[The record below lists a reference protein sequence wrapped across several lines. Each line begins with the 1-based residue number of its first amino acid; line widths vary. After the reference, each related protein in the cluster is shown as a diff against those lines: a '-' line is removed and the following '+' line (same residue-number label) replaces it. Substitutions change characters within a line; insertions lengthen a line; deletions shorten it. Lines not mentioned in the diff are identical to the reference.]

1 MKVKVL
7 DAIMGSGKTQRLIG
21 DVAKLTNPVIYI
33 TPLLSEC
40 HRFAGTVV
48 DENGVVVNDE
58 LGLPY
63 YDMSHPLSNKRFKHP
78 NNRNKFGSK
87 IESLLQMVRRGDNI
101 VSTHALFRSL
111 TKEVVNEIIKHEYI
125 LIIDEALTVWER
137 YLIDKTGSKIEGN
150 IDCTRTD
157 KEIISLIESGIIEVD
172 PVGILHWQWDNFP
185 TVVNTHYEETAML
198 CDNKQLVM
206 VNGSVVLWEYPI
218 WVLESFKEIWI
229 ATYRFEG
236 SMFSEYLKI
245 HNVAYSIDKF
255 GSPPSEY
262 KPLITVLDD
271 AKLNACGE
279 STYAL
284 SYSALCIDKHNT
296 HLIDTLKKNLANFFR
311 HKTKSKKE
319 ERLWST
325 FSQKKGSISGGK
337 YSGCWLSY
345 NTKATN
351 EYKDA
356 KYIAYMVNVFA
367 NTGILAML
375 KHRACEF
382 SQEEYALSIMVQ
394 FIWRSAIRDK
404 KPIVVYIP
412 SKRMRN
418 IFLNWLNEESL

>member
-7 DAIMGSGKTQRLIG
+7 DAIMGSGKTQRLIS
-21 DVAKLTNPVIYI
+21 DVSKLSNPVIYI

-40 HRFAGTVV
+40 HRFAGTVL
-48 DENGVVVNDE
+48 DENGVVVKDD
-58 LGLPY
+58 LGFPY
-63 YDMSHPLSNKRFKHP
+63 YDMSHPLANKKFKHP
-78 NNRNKFGSK
+78 NNKNKFGSK
-87 IESLLQMVRRGDNI
+87 LESLLQLVRNGENI

-111 TKEVVNEIIKHEYI
+111 TKEVVDEIIKHEYV

-137 YLIDKTGSKIEGN
+137 YVIVKDLNKYEEN
-150 IDCTRTD
+150 IDCTSTD
-157 KEIISLIESGIIEVD
+157 KEIISLIKSGIIEVD
-172 PVGILHWQWDNFP
+172 PVGMLHWQWDKFP

-198 CDNKQLVM
+198 CDNKQLII
-206 VNGSVVLWEYPI
+206 VNGNVVFWEYPI
-218 WVLESFKEIWI
+218 WVLEAFKEVWI
-229 ATYRFEG
+229 GTYRFEG
-236 SMFSEYLKI
+236 SMFSEYLKL
-245 HNVAYSIDKF
+245 HGVEYEVEKF
-255 GSPPSEY
+255 GCTPSEY
-262 KPLITVLDD
+262 KHLISVVDD
-271 AKLNACGE
+271 KKLNSCGDG
-279 STYAL
+279 TYAL
-284 SYSALCIDKHNT
+284 SYSSLAIKGQGVEV
-296 HLIDTLKKNLANFFR
+296 LKNNLVNFFR

-325 FSQKKGSISGGK
+325 FSKKKASISAGN

-356 KYIAYMVNVFA
+356 KYVAYMVNVFA

-404 KPIVVYIP
+404 KPITVYIP

>member
-21 DVAKLTNPVIYI
+21 DVAKITTPVIYI

-48 DENGVVVNDE
+48 DENGCVVEDD
-58 LGLPY
+58 LGFPY
-63 YDMSHPLSNKRFKHP
+63 YEMSHPLASKKFKHP
-78 NNRNKFGSK
+78 NNKNKFGSK
-87 IESLLQMVRRGDNI
+87 LQSLLQLVRSKSNI

-111 TKEVVNEIIKHEYI
+111 TKEVVSEIVKHNYV

-137 YLIDKTGSKIEGN
+137 YVIVKDTNKYEEN
-150 IDCTRTD
+150 IDSTSTD
-157 KEIISLIESGIIEVD
+157 KEILSLIKSGIIEVD
-172 PVGILHWQWDNFP
+172 QIGMLHWQWDKFP
-185 TVVNTHYEETAML
+185 TVVDTHYEETAML
-198 CDNKQLVM
+198 CDNKQLIL
-206 VNGSVVLWEYPI
+206 VNGNVVFWEYPI
-218 WVLESFKEIWI
+218 RVLESFKEVWI

-236 SMFSEYLKI
+236 SMFSEYLKL
-245 HNVAYSIDKF
+245 HGVVYELDKF
-255 GSPPSEY
+255 GVSPSSY
-262 KPLITVLDD
+262 KDLITVIDD
-271 AKLNACGE
+271 AKMNTCGDG
-279 STYAL
+279 TYAL
-284 SYSALCIDKHNT
+284 SYSSLATKGHGVDVLR
-296 HLIDTLKKNLANFFR
+296 KNLFNFFR
-311 HKTKSKKE
+311 NKTKSKMS

-325 FSQKKGSISGGK
+325 YSKRKGNISAGR

-356 KYIAYMVNVFA
+356 KYVAYLVNVFA

-382 SQEEYALSIMVQ
+382 SQDEYALSIMVQ

-404 KPIVVYIP
+404 NPITVYIP

-418 IFLNWLNEESL
+418 IFLNWLNEDSI